1 MNKPAV
7 LKCSAVA
14 LIAAASMEVFAA
26 KPRVVVVNEDN
37 DHYFK
42 QPASMMNEE
51 SLKKYIDSLAGGKVT
66 HFFMCPS
73 GQRPSYGSKV
83 WEPIWTGLDEPDG
96 LNQGE
101 YTTWAKH
108 AKILFEK
115 GIDPYHVWIK
125 QCRERGISPWLSP
138 RMNDAHNADQQNPFR
153 STNFWR
159 EHDELHCEPGFRGG
173 DSTRATLNFA
183 FDAVQD
189 YTFAIVKEQLDRYD
203 IDGLELDFMRFCDHF
218 PRKTAAQSSHHLDR
232 FVKRVYGYVR
242 KKAAERRHKILL
254 GVRVAPTPAGARA
267 KGCDVGMWVREGWV
281 DWVCASTYWET
292 PDYNMP
298 VAEWREWFGCRAD
311 SVMLLAGTDHGL
323 ASTRWNQ
330 GGIRLDMEMKYYAGF
345 ADVQWGNGVDGLYLF
360 NIPYLGAELKEVCR
374 LGLFPQDLPAQVRSY
389 PVSYRSDAWGG
400 SPDDLQLAR
409 KSDRPNEFKV
419 RLGANPSGEASVVL
433 GTVEPGEFNP
443 EVTLN
448 AVASTGSDVSV
459 MKIRPKGVFH
469 KGVDYYCRRYRFP
482 SGAVHGGAGNVVRVG
497 ATDEPKTIVWCEI
510 VLEPPAPPP
519 GEG

>member
-1 MNKPAV
+1 MVYNEIGKTGMQVSNLSLGASSLGGVFHGIREEEGIRAV
-7 LKCSAVA
+7 HVAVDNGINFIDVSPYYGHLKAETVLGKALKEIPRDKYYLSTKVGRYGKDGTNTWDYSAKRATESVYE
-14 LIAAASMEVFAA
+14 SMQRLNV
-26 KPRVVVVNEDN
+26 D
-37 DHYFK
+37 
-42 QPASMMNEE
+42 
-51 SLKKYIDSLAGGKVT
+51 YIDG
-66 HFFMCPS
+66 
-73 GQRPSYGSKV
+73 
-83 WEPIWTGLDEPDG
+83 
-96 LNQGE
+96 
-101 YTTWAKH
+101 TTTQMA
-108 AKILFEK
+108 
-115 GIDPYHVWIK
+115 
-125 QCRERGISPWLSP
+125 
-138 RMNDAHNADQQNPFR
+138 
-153 STNFWR
+153 
-159 EHDELHCEPGFRGG
+159 
-173 DSTRATLNFA
+173 RATYG
-183 FDAVQD
+183 DGWVTVDVQSD
-189 YTFAIVKEQLDRYD
+189 
-203 IDGLELDFMRFCDHF
+203 
-218 PRKTAAQSSHHLDR
+218 TARQVR
-232 FVKRVYGYVR
+232 RVYGYVR
-242 KKAAERRHKILL
+242 KKAAERRHNILL